1 MKKVWLLGFGFFSIS
16 ITWSLYNAFVP
27 FFLEKYVH
35 SVALISFMMTID
47 NYFALFLQ
55 PWIGNRSDRTAT
67 RFGRRMPY
75 LMIGMPLAAVL
86 TMLIPFHSGLFTLLL
101 FMMLMNLAMSL
112 YSSPTVAL
120 MPDIT
125 PEPKRTRANGLINFM
140 GGAGSILA
148 FGAGSYL
155 YNMSPALPF
164 AAAGLITLLCL
175 FVVSRFIKEDRDGVN
190 TTAADAEAG
199 SGSERELLPE
209 GGIVPPG
216 RPARISLKKQL
227 DRTTVW
233 LLAAIFFWF
242 VAYQGVETLFT
253 LYGKHHLGLSEQA
266 ASFSLAFFSLAFVIF
281 AIPSGWLGGQIGK
294 KNIIILGV
302 CGLMAVFAL
311 VGLAEN
317 VLLLRGLLLLGGM
330 FWACININSYPYVVA
345 TGNEESIGT
354 RTGIYYLV
362 SSLAAITS
370 PPLLGLLID
379 LTDYSILFYAAT
391 VSMAFAL
398 VCLLL
403 MKGRFRSSEQDS
415 L

>member
-55 PWIGNRSDRTAT
+55 PWIGNRSDRTVS
-67 RFGRRMPY
+67 RYGRRMPY
-75 LMIGMPLAAVL
+75 LLIGMPLAAVL
-86 TMLIPFHSGLFTLLL
+86 TMLIPFHTGLFTLLL

-112 YSSPTVAL
+112 YRSPTVAL

-125 PEPKRTRANGLINFM
+125 PDKQRTKANGLINFM
-140 GGAGSILA
+140 GGIGSILA
-148 FGAGSYL
+148 FGVGSFL
-155 YNMSPALPF
+155 YKASPALPF
-164 AAAGLITLLCL
+164 IVAGLITLLCL
-175 FVVSRFIKEDRDGVN
+175 FIVSQFIKEERDGVN
-190 TTAADAEAG
+190 KEAALGTEEVTG
-199 SGSERELLPE
+199 LSGDSQRSGNIPR
-209 GGIVPPG
+209 VKPT
-216 RPARISLKKQL
+216 RISLKKQL

-266 ASFSLAFFSLAFVIF
+266 ASFSLTFFSLAFVVF
-281 AIPSGWLGGQIGK
+281 AIPSGWLGGRFGK
-294 KNIIILGV
+294 KKIIVTGV

-311 VGLAEN
+311 VGFAEN
-317 VLLLRGLLLLGGM
+317 LLVLRILLLVGGM

-345 TGNEESIGT
+345 TGTEESIGT
-354 RTGIYYLV
+354 RTGMYYLV

-370 PPLLGLLID
+370 PPLLGLMID
-379 LTDYSILFYAAT
+379 LTDYSILFYAAA
-391 VSMAFAL
+391 VSMAIAL
-398 VCLLL
+398 LCLFL
-403 MKGRFRSSEQDS
+403 MKGRSKFN
-415 L
+415 